1 MGDGA
6 RYGVFVTVMSRV
18 SMCMPG
24 GTRQASTH
32 TVHVCRAVR
41 RGAIGTGSGRVDAI
55 VAQSWPAASRMCV
68 PRTTVPW
75 VAGTLPLVLVN
86 ANVTSSH
93 QGCSRGV
100 RCGSPMAIAGS
111 GDVDGEGDGFG
122 VGAGDGGGEGLAEG
136 LAEGEGDLEGP
147 EGVGLGE
154 GDGSSGT
161 NSTAPVGGTAWDTS
175 GPAAPVAT

>member
-1 MGDGA
+1 M
-6 RYGVFVTVMSRV
+6 
-18 SMCMPG
+18 
-24 GTRQASTH
+24 
-32 TVHVCRAVR
+32 
-41 RGAIGTGSGRVDAI
+41 
-55 VAQSWPAASRMCV
+55 
-68 PRTTVPW
+68 PW

-122 VGAGDGGGEGLAEG
+122 VVAGDGGGDGLGEGRAEG
-136 LAEGEGDLEGP
+136 LGEGDLEGP